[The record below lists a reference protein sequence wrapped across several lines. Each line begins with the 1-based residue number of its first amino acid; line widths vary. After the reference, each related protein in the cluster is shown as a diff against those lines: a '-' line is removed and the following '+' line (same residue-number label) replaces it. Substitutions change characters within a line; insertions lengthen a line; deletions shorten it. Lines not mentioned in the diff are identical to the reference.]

1 VSGPPPTDAPPPEA
15 PPPAPDPYR
24 CPRCNSPYDPF
35 QEYCLEC
42 GQRLIPYPGGGIL
55 RRDMWT
61 RQSPLWFWLALLALF
76 AIALVTGAIA
86 LAARDDDSKKSAQGP
101 TTSQLSAPSFSVST
115 GGLPSTAVTPTTLN
129 TGTLST
135 TLPTTTGKT
144 GTTPTFPTGSTT
156 APTPPPPT
164 PPPASAGLTTWP
176 SGKSGYTVIL
186 ESLPE
191 SRGKSA
197 AESRARQA
205 QADGLPKVGVLNSG
219 DYSSLKPGFWVVF
232 SGVYDNEAQATSA
245 LPAAKNAGWSAAY
258 VRQITP

>member
-15 PPPAPDPYR
+15 TPTRPDPYR

-42 GQRLIPYPGGGIL
+42 GQRLIPYPGGGIW

-61 RQSPLWFWLALLALF
+61 RQSPLWFWGALIALF
-76 AIALVTGAIA
+76 AIALVTGAIV
-86 LAARDDDSKKSAQGP
+86 LAARDDDSKNSAQGP
-101 TTSQLSAPSFSVST
+101 TTSQLSAPSFSVATTDLSST
-115 GGLPSTAVTPTTLN
+115 FQGPTTLDS
-129 TGTLST
+129 GTLGT
-135 TLPTTTGKT
+135 TLPPTGT
-144 GTTPTFPTGSTT
+144 STTTPTFGTSTT
-156 APTPPPPT
+156 APTTTAPT
-164 PPPASAGLTTWP
+164 TTASGSGLTTWP

-197 AESRARQA
+197 AESRAREA
-205 QADGLPKVGVLNSG
+205 QADGLPQVGVLNSG
-219 DYSSLKPGFWVVF
+219 NYSSLNPGYWVVF
-232 SGVYDNEAQATSA
+232 SGIYDNQSQANAA
-245 LPAAKNAGWSAAY
+245 LPTAKSAGWSAAY